1 MSTPINSPEPDEPR
15 PYVSLERF
23 RERVTYE
30 PEDFFHDSHN
40 PERRFDRLAKRALSE
55 ATSIINNNTGDETWH
70 RETDRTDIHPAP
82 SGRILGL
89 VYPVVEVS
97 SVERLYLSGAGGGG
111 QFREIP
117 DRSYAATEHGVKLR
131 SNRSRAARF
140 SNPRVADPNGL
151 TRNADSAEWS
161 SMGTEVRVTYTRGY
175 EEIPANIKQLTTNI
189 ANRMLRNLKNE
200 QNVAAASPDELA
212 GVSPEYDRV
221 ISDSIQESLDG
232 LTTLGGATY
241 TV

>member
-1 MSTPINSPEPDEPR
+1 MSTPINSPEPDEPG

-23 RERVTYE
+23 RERVTYD
-30 PEDFFHDSHN
+30 PEDFFRDSHN

-70 RETDRTDIHPAP
+70 RETDRTEILPAP

-97 SVERLYLSGAGGGG
+97 SVERLYFAGAGGGG
-111 QFREIP
+111 DFRTLPE
-117 DRSYAATEHGVKLR
+117 RSYRATEHGVILR
-131 SNRSRAARF
+131 RSRGRSPRSRSVGREHPNNLTDAAG
-140 SNPRVADPNGL
+140 A
-151 TRNADSAEWS
+151 AEW
-161 SMGTEVRVTYTRGY
+161 GDIGQEIRVTYTRGY
-175 EEIPANIKQLTTNI
+175 DEIPPNIKELTTTI
-189 ANRMLRNLKNE
+189 ANRVLRNLKNE

-212 GVSPEYDRV
+212 GVSPEFDKV
-221 ISDSIQESLDG
+221 LSDGIKESLDG